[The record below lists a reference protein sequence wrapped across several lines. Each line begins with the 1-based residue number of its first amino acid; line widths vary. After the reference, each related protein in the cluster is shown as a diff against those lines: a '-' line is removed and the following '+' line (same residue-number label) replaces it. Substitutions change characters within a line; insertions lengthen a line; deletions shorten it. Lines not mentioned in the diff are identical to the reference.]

1 MKPDWDKLG
10 SKFADSEVVVIGDVD
25 CTDKKGESLC
35 GKYGVKGYPTIKYKL
50 ADDKSFKDYQGARE
64 FGPLKDFTD
73 KTFKMPCDVKTKKG
87 CAPNEVEFIDKWAG
101 KSAEEI
107 STEKSSR
114 DAELKALRKE
124 KADAQAEL
132 RKKEKEW
139 TKKEKLVTKSLGL
152 LKSLE
157 KAAKKGEL

>member
-10 SKFADSEVVVIGDVD
+10 GKFADSEVVVIADVD

-64 FGPLKDFTD
+64 FGPLKEFVE
-73 KTFKMPCDVKTKKG
+73 KTFKKPCDVKTKKG
-87 CAPNEVEFIDKWAG
+87 CAPNEVEFIEKWAD

-107 STEKSSR
+107 TTEKTSR

-139 TKKEKLVTKSLGL
+139 TKKEKLITKSLSL
-152 LKSLE
+152 LKNLE